1 MYDGGRDAARPEDGG
16 AAANAE
22 GFKTQANGVDA
33 GSRVAGG
40 GEGNGHVGAESS
52 QAKLEDVTPGADEKR
67 LSGSPVKV
75 QRTQRGKAIDWR
87 IWPGGP
93 PGTGSGIG
101 EFGGGQSEA
110 WGFYDRADQV
120 DALLAYLN
128 PQVLS
133 MGGGMLSLL
142 PDTLPAYLPLCCES
156 AHAVLRHVGGV

>member
-1 MYDGGRDAARPEDGG
+1 VHDPMYDGGRDAARPEDGG

-22 GFKTQANGVDA
+22 GFKKQANGVDA

-40 GEGNGHVGAESS
+40 VEGNGHVGAESS
-52 QAKLEDVTPGADEKR
+52 QAKMEDVSSGADEKR
-67 LSGSPVKV
+67 LTSPIKV
-75 QRTQRGKAIDWR
+75 QRTSGGKANDWR

-101 EFGGGQSEA
+101 EFGGGRSEA

-128 PQVLS
+128 PQVVS
-133 MGGGMLSLL
+133 MGGGMLAT
-142 PDTLPAYLPLCCES
+142 PCYTPC
-156 AHAVLRHVGGV
+156 